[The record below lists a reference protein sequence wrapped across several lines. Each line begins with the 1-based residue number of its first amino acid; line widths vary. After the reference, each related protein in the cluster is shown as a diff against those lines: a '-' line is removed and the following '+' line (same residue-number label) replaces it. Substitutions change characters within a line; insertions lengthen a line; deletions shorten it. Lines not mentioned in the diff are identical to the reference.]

1 MNLTGVF
8 ALFGFPEENDDKWD
22 LQKKEAEEFKK
33 SANFK
38 IGMFKKLIS
47 QGVLFKKQVV
57 KFLSNSDAN
66 LDIKGID
73 EAGDYMMFT
82 RAYFWIKDFKFRS
95 KEWKEAL
102 VKYSDEDFLKMIKLT
117 INYFEDFEEYEKCA
131 HLKKIQDL
139 VEKNLKILK
148 LKNNLAS

>member
-1 MNLTGVF
+1 MSLTGVF
-8 ALFGFPEENDDKWD
+8 ALFGFPEDKDDKWEQ
-22 LQKKEAEEFKK
+22 QKKESDDFKK
-33 SANFK
+33 SADFK

-57 KFLSNSDAN
+57 KFLGNSNAD

-82 RAYFWIKDFKFRS
+82 RAYFWVEGFKFRS

-102 VKYSDEDFLKMIKLT
+102 VKYSDEDLIKMIKLT
-117 INYFEDFEEYEKCA
+117 ISYFETSEEYEKCA
-131 HLKKIQDL
+131 HLRKIQTL
-139 VEKNLKILK
+139 VEKNLETSK
-148 LKNNLAS
+148 A

>member
-1 MNLTGVF
+1 MIN
-8 ALFGFPEENDDKWD
+8 
-22 LQKKEAEEFKK
+22 
-33 SANFK
+33 
-38 IGMFKKLIS
+38 
-47 QGVLFKKQVV
+47 
-57 KFLSNSDAN
+57 
-66 LDIKGID
+66 
-73 EAGDYMMFT
+73 
-82 RAYFWIKDFKFRS
+82 YFWIKDFKFRS

-139 VEKNLKILK
+139 VEKNLKVLE

>member
-1 MNLTGVF
+1 MSLTGVF
-8 ALFGFPEENDDKWD
+8 ALFGFPEDKDDKWEQ
-22 LQKKEAEEFKK
+22 QKKESDDFKK
-33 SANFK
+33 SADFK

-57 KFLSNSDAN
+57 KFLGNSNAD

-82 RAYFWIKDFKFRS
+82 RAYFWIENFKFRS

-102 VKYSDEDFLKMIKLT
+102 VKYSDEDLIKMIKLT
-117 INYFEDFEEYEKCA
+117 ISYFETSEEYEKCA
-131 HLKKIQDL
+131 HLRKIQTL
-139 VEKNLKILK
+139 VEKNLETSK
-148 LKNNLAS
+148 A